1 MGRYIRHR
9 VCYSSVAWPLYL
21 IEVED
26 NMEGSFTN
34 ITCIDEVHLDI
45 NSKVNEAMRDFISHI
60 GKTACLNASDVTLEL
75 MSGNIRFKGAKV
87 GTPALSA
94 GYCNLAG

>member
-1 MGRYIRHR
+1 
-9 VCYSSVAWPLYL
+9 
-21 IEVED
+21 
-26 NMEGSFTN
+26 MEGSFTN

-45 NSKVNEAMRDFISHI
+45 NSKVNEAMRDFISGI

-87 GTPALSA
+87 GQAVCASGTL
-94 GYCNLAG
+94 